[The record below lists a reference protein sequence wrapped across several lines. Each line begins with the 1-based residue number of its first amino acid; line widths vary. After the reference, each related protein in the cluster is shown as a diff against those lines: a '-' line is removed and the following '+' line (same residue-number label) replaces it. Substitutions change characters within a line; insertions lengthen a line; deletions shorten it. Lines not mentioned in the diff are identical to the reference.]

1 MASPSGRLPACR
13 WNNQRPDAQT
23 PGSRDDSNVGI
34 YAKCILPHL
43 TDLAMRNDEA
53 ARYRARI
60 VPQARGVVLE
70 VGAGSGLNLPFY
82 GSGVERVIALD
93 RSPELLSKAR
103 KRAGA
108 VRFPVE
114 FVESEAEQIPLADH
128 TVDAVVMTWT
138 LCSIPN
144 PMRALAEIRRVLKP
158 DGSLWFVEH
167 GLARA
172 RGVAALQACLS
183 PLWTRFAGG
192 CHLDRKMD
200 ELILAAG
207 FRIDDF
213 VAEYAKGLR
222 ILSYFYLGRAR
233 P

>member
-1 MASPSGRLPACR
+1 
-13 WNNQRPDAQT
+13 
-23 PGSRDDSNVGI
+23 VGI
-34 YAKCILPHL
+34 YARCILPHL

-53 ARYRARI
+53 ARYRALV
-60 VPQARGVVLE
+60 VPQARGLVLE

-82 GSGVERVIALD
+82 GCGVERVIALD
-93 RSPELLSKAR
+93 RSPELLQKAR

-108 VRFPVE
+108 ARFALE
-114 FVESEAEQIPLADH
+114 FVEGGAEKIPLADH
-128 TVDAVVMTWT
+128 AVDAVVMTWT
-138 LCSIPN
+138 LCSIAN

-158 DGSLWFVEH
+158 GGSLWFAEH
-167 GLARA
+167 GLAPEA
-172 RGVAALQACLS
+172 RVAALQSGLS

-192 CHLDRKMD
+192 CNLDRKID
-200 ELILAAG
+200 KLILAAG
-207 FRIDDF
+207 FHLEDL